1 MILNSA
7 YCFITIIS
15 TIHRWCIMKR
25 IKIIPRPKPDG
36 VLVPQPPPPP
46 PITTAVSVVKS
57 YEKEHARDM
66 EINDLKDDISN
77 LKKELMDL
85 KTQFE
90 NFIKQSQQQ
99 QSQQQQSQQQQTQQ
113 QLKRGCI
120 CDFVEWVDALEITNE
135 DLEKLFNSKD
145 ICDWA
150 CSFVVDDL
158 KKKSFDHVPICSIKG
173 SKSDILIYISK
184 NWTKLTDEE
193 LSVQFVNKIF
203 KKLLRAFT
211 DWKNE
216 NYKLIMMNDKVG
228 SVYHTNNA
236 RILSFNENATKLKLK
251 LFNALNNM
259 N

>member
-1 MILNSA
+1 
-7 YCFITIIS
+7 
-15 TIHRWCIMKR
+15 MKR

-46 PITTAVSVVKS
+46 PIATAVSVVKS
-57 YEKEHARDM
+57 VDKEHARDM

-90 NFIKQSQQQ
+90 NFIKQSQHQ
-99 QSQQQQSQQQQTQQ
+99 QSQQQQSQQ

-120 CDFVEWVDALEITNE
+120 CDFVEWVDALEITSE

-158 KKKSFDHVPICSIKG
+158 KKKSFEHVPICSIKG

-184 NWTKLTDEE
+184 NWMRLTDEE

-216 NYKLIMMNDKVG
+216 NYKLIMINDKVG
-228 SVYHTNNA
+228 SLYHTNNA

>member
-1 MILNSA
+1 
-7 YCFITIIS
+7 
-15 TIHRWCIMKR
+15 MKR
-25 IKIIPRPKPDG
+25 IKIIPRPKPE
-36 VLVPQPPPPP
+36 LVPPLNV
-46 PITTAVSVVKS
+46 PIVPSVPS
-57 YEKEHARDM
+57 DEKENARDM
-66 EINDLKDDISN
+66 EIISLKDDITN
-77 LKKELMDL
+77 IKKELMDL

-99 QSQQQQSQQQQTQQ
+99 QSHHTQQQQ

-120 CDFVEWVDALEITNE
+120 CDFVEWVDALEITSE

-145 ICDWA
+145 VCDWA

-158 KKKSFDHVPICSIKG
+158 KKKSFENVPICSIKG

-193 LSVQFVNKIF
+193 LLIQFVNKIF
-203 KKLLRAFT
+203 KKLLRTFT

-216 NYKLIMMNDKVG
+216 NYKSIMMNDKVG

>member
-1 MILNSA
+1 M
-7 YCFITIIS
+7 YCVITIIS
-15 TIHRWCIMKR
+15 AIHRCYIMKR
-25 IKIIPRPKPDG
+25 IKIIPRPKPEL
-36 VLVPQPPPPP
+36 LVPPPSPPPPP
-46 PITTAVSVVKS
+46 LPTASVVANDKAS
-57 YEKEHARDM
+57 DKREEHARDI
-66 EINDLKDDISN
+66 EINNLKDDISN
-77 LKKELMDL
+77 LKKEMMDL
-85 KTQFE
+85 KAQFD

-99 QSQQQQSQQQQTQQ
+99 QSQQQQSHQMQQQQ

-120 CDFVEWVDALEITNE
+120 CDFVEWVDALEITSE

-145 ICDWA
+145 VCDWA

-158 KKKSFDHVPICSIKG
+158 KKKSFEHVPICSIKG

-193 LSVQFVNKIF
+193 LLVQFVNKIF
-203 KKLLRAFT
+203 KKLLRTFT

-216 NYKLIMMNDKVG
+216 NYKSIMMNDKVG

-251 LFNALNNM
+251 LFNALNNL

>member
-1 MILNSA
+1 
-7 YCFITIIS
+7 
-15 TIHRWCIMKR
+15 MKR
-25 IKIIPRPKPDG
+25 IKIIPRPKPE
-36 VLVPQPPPPP
+36 LVPPPLLPPP
-46 PITTAVSVVKS
+46 TASVVAS
-57 YEKEHARDM
+57 YEKDNARDV
-66 EINDLKDDISN
+66 EINNLKDDISN
-77 LKKELMDL
+77 LKKEMMDL
-85 KTQFE
+85 KTQFD

-99 QSQQQQSQQQQTQQ
+99 QSQQEQSQQQSQQ

-120 CDFVEWVDALEITNE
+120 CDFVEWVDALEITSE

-150 CSFVVDDL
+150 CRFVVDDL
-158 KKKSFDHVPICSIKG
+158 KKKSFEHVPICSIKG

-193 LSVQFVNKIF
+193 LLVQFVNKIF

-236 RILSFNENATKLKLK
+236 RILSFNETATKLKLK
-251 LFNALNNM
+251 LFNALNNV

>member
-1 MILNSA
+1 
-7 YCFITIIS
+7 
-15 TIHRWCIMKR
+15 MKR
-25 IKIIPRPKPDG
+25 IKIIPRPKPE
-36 VLVPQPPPPP
+36 LVPPLLLPLPP
-46 PITTAVSVVKS
+46 TVSVAPNVQS
-57 YEKEHARDM
+57 DEKEHARDV
-66 EINDLKDDISN
+66 EINNLKYDISN
-77 LKKELMDL
+77 LKKELMVL
-85 KTQFE
+85 KTHFE

-99 QSQQQQSQQQQTQQ
+99 QSQQQQ
-113 QLKRGCI
+113 QLKRGCS
-120 CDFVEWVDALEITNE
+120 CDFVEWVDALEITSE

-158 KKKSFDHVPICSIKG
+158 KKKSFEHVPICSIKG

-184 NWTKLTDEE
+184 NWTKLTNEE

-251 LFNALNNM
+251 LFNALNNV

>member
-1 MILNSA
+1 
-7 YCFITIIS
+7 
-15 TIHRWCIMKR
+15 MKR

-46 PITTAVSVVKS
+46 PIATAVSVVKS
-57 YEKEHARDM
+57 VDKEHARDM

-90 NFIKQSQQQ
+90 NFIKQSQHQQSQQQ
-99 QSQQQQSQQQQTQQ
+99 QSQQQQSQQQQSQQ

-120 CDFVEWVDALEITNE
+120 CDFVEWVDALEITSE

-158 KKKSFDHVPICSIKG
+158 KKKSFEHVPICSIKG

-184 NWTKLTDEE
+184 NWMRLTDEE

-216 NYKLIMMNDKVG
+216 NYKLIMMNAKIG

>member
-1 MILNSA
+1 
-7 YCFITIIS
+7 
-15 TIHRWCIMKR
+15 
-25 IKIIPRPKPDG
+25 
-36 VLVPQPPPPP
+36 
-46 PITTAVSVVKS
+46 
-57 YEKEHARDM
+57 M
-66 EINDLKDDISN
+66 EINNLKDDISN

-85 KTQFE
+85 KTQFQ
-90 NFIKQSQQQ
+90 NFIKQSQ
-99 QSQQQQSQQQQTQQ
+99 QQ

-120 CDFVEWVDALEITNE
+120 CDFVEWVDALEITSE

-158 KKKSFDHVPICSIKG
+158 KRKSFENVPICSIKG

-193 LSVQFVNKIF
+193 FSVQFVNKIF
-203 KKLLRAFT
+203 KKLLRTFT

-216 NYKLIMMNDKVG
+216 NYRSIMMNDKVG
-228 SVYHTNNA
+228 SIYHTNNA

-251 LFNALNNM
+251 LFHALNNM
-259 N
+259 S

>member
-1 MILNSA
+1 
-7 YCFITIIS
+7 
-15 TIHRWCIMKR
+15 MKR
-25 IKIIPRPKPDG
+25 IKIIPRPKMDG
-36 VLVPQPPPPP
+36 VLVPPPSPPPPP
-46 PITTAVSVVKS
+46 PIVTVVTVIKS
-57 YEKEHARDM
+57 DDKEDNARDM
-66 EINDLKDDISN
+66 EINNLKDDISN

-90 NFIKQSQQQ
+90 HFIKQSQQQ
-99 QSQQQQSQQQQTQQ
+99 QSQQQQSQQ

-120 CDFVEWVDALEITNE
+120 CDFVEWVDALEITSE

-158 KKKSFDHVPICSIKG
+158 KKKSFEHVPICSIKG

>member
-1 MILNSA
+1 
-7 YCFITIIS
+7 
-15 TIHRWCIMKR
+15 MKR
-25 IKIIPRPKPDG
+25 IKIIPRPKPE
-36 VLVPQPPPPP
+36 LVPPLNA
-46 PITTAVSVVKS
+46 PIVPSVPSDEKD
-57 YEKEHARDM
+57 KEHARDM
-66 EINDLKDDISN
+66 EINNLKDDISN
-77 LKKELMDL
+77 LKKEMMDL
-85 KTQFE
+85 KTQFD

-99 QSQQQQSQQQQTQQ
+99 QSQQQSQQ

-120 CDFVEWVDALEITNE
+120 CDFVEWVDALEITSE

-145 ICDWA
+145 ICDWV

-158 KKKSFDHVPICSIKG
+158 KRKSFENVPICSIKG

-216 NYKLIMMNDKVG
+216 NYKSIMMNDKVA

-251 LFNALNNM
+251 LFNALNNV

>member
-1 MILNSA
+1 
-7 YCFITIIS
+7 
-15 TIHRWCIMKR
+15 MKR
-25 IKIIPRPKPDG
+25 IKIIPRPKPE
-36 VLVPQPPPPP
+36 LVPPLNA
-46 PITTAVSVVKS
+46 PIVPSVPSDEKD
-57 YEKEHARDM
+57 KEHARDM
-66 EINDLKDDISN
+66 EINNLKDDISN
-77 LKKELMDL
+77 LKKEMMDL
-85 KTQFE
+85 KTQFD

-99 QSQQQQSQQQQTQQ
+99 QSQQQSQQ

-120 CDFVEWVDALEITNE
+120 CDFVEWVDALEITSE

-150 CSFVVDDL
+150 CRFVVDDL
-158 KKKSFDHVPICSIKG
+158 KKKSFEHVPICSIKG

-228 SVYHTNNA
+228 SIYHTNNA

-251 LFNALNNM
+251 LFNALNNV